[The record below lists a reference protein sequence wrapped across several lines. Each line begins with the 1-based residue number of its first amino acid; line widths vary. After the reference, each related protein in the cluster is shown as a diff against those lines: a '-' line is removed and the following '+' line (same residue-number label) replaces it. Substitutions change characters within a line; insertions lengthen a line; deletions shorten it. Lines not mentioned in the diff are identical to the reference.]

1 MPRKTSFPS
10 LSILSKCNW
19 GRNKEDY
26 ILRPQ
31 KDYDHEYTNILIG
44 FALIERLDDKI
55 VRKPVQKLLA
65 DTVSSVESYK
75 YKINEYAC
83 QRNTKTSYISG

>member
-1 MPRKTSFPS
+1 MDTNK
-10 LSILSKCNW
+10 
-19 GRNKEDY
+19 GRGMND
-26 ILRPQ
+26 
-31 KDYDHEYTNILIG
+31 NIG
-44 FALIERLDDKI
+44 FFFLLYCFWYRSKNIASFINPFKI